1 MRLETIRTVQYI
13 LKKLEGWEDFK
24 ILYAC
29 EGSSRIYGFKNG
41 HSDYSVRFIFLK
53 DTTNYLLNNFKDTF
67 EKTVTIGGD
76 VFDIVGWDF
85 RKMLNLYGESN
96 YVLKEWIESPIKYKY
111 DSYGIFKD
119 LPPFQTSELFY
130 HYKSEAEKLYKKY
143 KVKDNL
149 LINCEEYLHIFR
161 CLYSCKYIEETFHES
176 GYYYPP
182 LIFQELIDS
191 INLDSLEKT
200 RMISLLNSLR
210 GLSFI
215 SQDDLEWM
223 NTYIE
228 NYLFRLDFLYY
239 GVVSIPPDYRKK
251 AIEGKFLSVLKEIN
265 QKPMK
270 KNVFMENNLLRMYNK
285 YRDTVRVTS
294 NK

>member
-1 MRLETIRTVQYI
+1 M
-13 LKKLEGWEDFK
+13 
-24 ILYAC
+24 
-29 EGSSRIYGFKNG
+29 
-41 HSDYSVRFIFLK
+41 
-53 DTTNYLLNNFKDTF
+53 
-67 EKTVTIGGD
+67 
-76 VFDIVGWDF
+76 
-85 RKMLNLYGESN
+85 
-96 YVLKEWIESPIKYKY
+96 
-111 DSYGIFKD
+111 
-119 LPPFQTSELFY
+119 
-130 HYKSEAEKLYKKY
+130 
-143 KVKDNL
+143 
-149 LINCEEYLHIFR
+149 HIFR